1 MARVLAISSQVVR
14 GHVGL
19 AANVPALQSLGHEVW
34 ALPTVLLASRPGL
47 GRLQRYELP
56 QPDLAAMLEA
66 LEADGCCPTLDAVF
80 TGYFPSPGS
89 VLVAAEAIARVK
101 AANPRVL
108 VCVDPILGDAGRL
121 YVAQETAEAIRDR
134 LIPLADIATPNLFEL
149 TWLTGLR
156 AESPVEVVQA
166 ACKLG
171 PSTVAVTSASHTDAG
186 VGTLLVVRG
195 AISEQQSRTRSAIPN
210 GAGDVLAGLFLGRLL
225 QHEPPEAALAASLLS
240 LDRVLAASEGR
251 PVLDLAVLNAN
262 PSPT

>member
-1 MARVLAISSQVVR
+1 MARILAISSQVVR
-14 GHVGL
+14 GQVGL

-56 QPDLAAMLEA
+56 QPDLTAMLEA
-66 LEADGCCPTLDAVF
+66 LEADGCWPTLDAVF

-89 VLVAAEAIARVK
+89 VQVAAEAIARVK

-108 VCVDPILGDAGRL
+108 VCVDPILGDAGRI

-156 AESPVEVVQA
+156 AESTVEVVQA

-171 PSTVAVTSASHTDAG
+171 PPTVAVTSASHTDAG

-225 QHEPPEAALAASLLS
+225 KDEPAQAALAASLVS
-240 LDRVLAASEGR
+240 LDRVLAASQGQ
-251 PVLDLAVLNAN
+251 PVLDLFALNPK

>member
-1 MARVLAISSQVVR
+1 MARILAISSQVVR

-19 AANVPALQSLGHEVW
+19 AADVPALQSLGHEVW

-66 LEADGCCPTLDAVF
+66 LEADGCWPTLDAVF

-89 VLVAAEAIARVK
+89 VQVAAEAIARVK

-149 TWLTGLR
+149 TWLTRPARRKPGGGRASGLQAGAADGRGHLRIAHGCRCRNAAGGARRHLGAAKPHAQRHSQWRRRCAGR
-156 AESPVEVVQA
+156 AVPRPPSQA
-166 ACKLG
+166 
-171 PSTVAVTSASHTDAG
+171 
-186 VGTLLVVRG
+186 
-195 AISEQQSRTRSAIPN
+195 
-210 GAGDVLAGLFLGRLL
+210 
-225 QHEPPEAALAASLLS
+225 
-240 LDRVLAASEGR
+240 
-251 PVLDLAVLNAN
+251 
-262 PSPT
+262 